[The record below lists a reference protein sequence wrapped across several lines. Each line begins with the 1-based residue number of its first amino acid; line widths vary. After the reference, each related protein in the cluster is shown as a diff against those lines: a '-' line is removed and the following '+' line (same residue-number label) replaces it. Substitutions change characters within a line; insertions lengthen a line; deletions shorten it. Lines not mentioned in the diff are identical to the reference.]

1 MFYCC
6 LDGPGYGGGHF
17 RARSEGPVMPIDPNA
32 FREILRG
39 WASGVTVVTSRSG
52 NRMHG
57 MTVSA
62 FSSVS
67 ADPPLVLV
75 CANRSSITH
84 GIIEEG
90 GVFAVNILASHQQD
104 VSNLFASSELED
116 SRLER
121 VSWTPGTTGAPLID
135 EALASLECRVASA
148 HREGS
153 HTIYVGQVEEI
164 HGTDAEPLPYYQGRY
179 RSLHGED

>member
-1 MFYCC
+1 
-6 LDGPGYGGGHF
+6 
-17 RARSEGPVMPIDPNA
+17 MPIDPDA
-32 FREILRG
+32 FKKALRG

-52 NRMHG
+52 EKVHG

-75 CANRSSITH
+75 CANRGSTTH

-90 GVFAVNILASHQQD
+90 GVFAVNILAEHQQD
-104 VSNLFASSELED
+104 VSNVFASSKYED

-121 VSWTPGTTGAPLID
+121 VGWTEGATGAPIID
-135 EALASLECRVASA
+135 EALASLECRVRSA
-148 HREGS
+148 HHEGS
-153 HTIYVGQVEEI
+153 HTIYIGQVESV
-164 HGTDAEPLPYYQGRY
+164 HASDADPLLYYKGGY
-179 RSLHGED
+179 RSLRCDE

>member
-1 MFYCC
+1 
-6 LDGPGYGGGHF
+6 
-17 RARSEGPVMPIDPNA
+17 MPIDQEA
-32 FREILRG
+32 FREALRG
-39 WASGVTVVTSRSG
+39 WASGVTVVTSRNG
-52 NRMHG
+52 DRMHG

-75 CANRSSITH
+75 CANRSSTTH

-104 VSNLFASSELED
+104 VSNLFASSKHED

-121 VSWTPGTTGAPLID
+121 VAWTEGESGAPLID
-135 EALASLECRVASA
+135 EARASLECTVSSA

-153 HTIYVGQVEEI
+153 HTIYVGRVEAV
-164 HGTDAEPLPYYQGRY
+164 HASDAEPLLYYKGAY
-179 RSLHGED
+179 RSLHCDD

>member
-1 MFYCC
+1 
-6 LDGPGYGGGHF
+6 
-17 RARSEGPVMPIDPNA
+17 MPIDQDA
-32 FREILRG
+32 FKEALRR

-52 NRMHG
+52 KRMHG

-75 CANRSSITH
+75 CANQSSITH

-90 GVFAVNILASHQQD
+90 GVFVVNILASHQQEI
-104 VSNLFASSELED
+104 SNVFASSELED

-121 VSWTPGTTGAPLID
+121 VSWTAGSTGAPLID
-135 EALASLECRVASA
+135 GALASLECRVASA

-153 HTIYVGQVEEI
+153 HTIYVGRVEAV
-164 HGTDAEPLPYYQGRY
+164 HGTDAEPLVYFRGGY
-179 RSLHGED
+179 RSLHDPS

>member
-1 MFYCC
+1 M
-6 LDGPGYGGGHF
+6 
-17 RARSEGPVMPIDPNA
+17 PVDQSA
-32 FREILRG
+32 FRDALRG

-52 NRMHG
+52 DKVHG

-90 GVFAVNILASHQQD
+90 GVFAVNILASHQRD
-104 VSNLFASSELED
+104 VSNVFASPLHED

-121 VSWTPGTTGAPLID
+121 VSWTEGETGAPLIH

-153 HTIYVGQVEEI
+153 HTIYIGQVEAV
-164 HGTDAEPLPYYQGRY
+164 HTTDAEPLLYYQGGY
-179 RSLHGED
+179 RSLHRDD

>member
-1 MFYCC
+1 
-6 LDGPGYGGGHF
+6 
-17 RARSEGPVMPIDPNA
+17 MPIDQDA
-32 FREILRG
+32 FKEALRG

-52 NRMHG
+52 EKVHG

-75 CANRSSITH
+75 CANRSSTTH

-90 GVFAVNILASHQQD
+90 GVFAVSILAAHQQE
-104 VSNLFASSELED
+104 VSNLFASSKHED
-116 SRLER
+116 TRLQK
-121 VSWTPGTTGAPLID
+121 VSWTEGTTGAPLID
-135 EALASLECRVASA
+135 EAVAALECTVASA

-153 HTIYVGQVEEI
+153 HTIYVGRVEAV
-164 HGTDAEPLPYYQGRY
+164 HTSDAEPLLYYKGGY
-179 RSLHGED
+179 RSLHCDD

>member
-1 MFYCC
+1 M
-6 LDGPGYGGGHF
+6 
-17 RARSEGPVMPIDPNA
+17 PVDQDA
-32 FREILRG
+32 FREALRG

-52 NRMHG
+52 DKVHG

-75 CANRSSITH
+75 CANRSSKTH
-84 GIIEEG
+84 EIIEEG
-90 GVFAVNILASHQQD
+90 GVFAVNILASHQAE
-104 VSNLFASSELED
+104 VSSLFASSKHED

-121 VSWTPGTTGAPLID
+121 VAWVEGSTGAPLIS
-135 EALASLECRVASA
+135 EALASLECTVTSS

-153 HTIYVGQVEEI
+153 HTIYVGRVESV
-164 HGTDAEPLPYYQGRY
+164 TVSDAEPLVYYNGGY
-179 RSLHGED
+179 RSLHCED

>member
-1 MFYCC
+1 M
-6 LDGPGYGGGHF
+6 
-17 RARSEGPVMPIDPNA
+17 PVDQDA
-32 FREILRG
+32 FKEALRG

-52 NRMHG
+52 DKVHG

-75 CANRSSITH
+75 CANRSSKTH
-84 GIIEEG
+84 EIIEEG
-90 GVFAVNILASHQQD
+90 GVFAVNILASHQSE
-104 VSNLFASSELED
+104 VSSVFASSKHED

-121 VSWTPGTTGAPLID
+121 VHWVEGSTGAPLIS
-135 EALASLECRVASA
+135 EALASLECTVTST

-153 HTIYVGQVEEI
+153 HTIYVGRVKSVI
-164 HGTDAEPLPYYQGRY
+164 LSDAEPLLYYKGGY
-179 RSLHGED
+179 RSLHCDD

>member
-1 MFYCC
+1 MAV
-6 LDGPGYGGGHF
+6 DQ
-17 RARSEGPVMPIDPNA
+17 AA
-32 FREILRG
+32 FREALRG
-39 WASGVTVVTSRSG
+39 WASGVTIVTSRSG
-52 NRMHG
+52 DKAHG

-75 CANRSSITH
+75 CANRSSTTH

-90 GVFAVNILASHQQD
+90 GVFAVNILAAHQQE
-104 VSNLFASSELED
+104 VSNMFASSQNED
-116 SRLER
+116 SRLQR
-121 VSWTPGTTGAPLID
+121 VRWSEGQTGAPLID

-153 HTIYVGQVEEI
+153 HTIYVGRVEAV
-164 HGTDAEPLPYYQGRY
+164 HTTDAEPLLYYQGGY
-179 RSLHGED
+179 RSLHCDD